1 MTHLFALKRSDG
13 AACYHDCEGTNLRTW
28 TRQVSFC
35 VLGEG
40 GGSQGFRGLKRS
52 GVGGVRFP

>member
-52 GVGGVRFP
+52 GVGG